1 MVTNETR
8 AGKSPVLTLQI
19 INRRN
24 NMSTFMVNKVDKLP
38 EISRAGRKS
47 EELNMIIDAL
57 KQSVKGNAVFNI
69 VGIKPGNA
77 YNSMQQ
83 RIRAQAKK
91 LGYKIV
97 IRFDSVNETLF
108 FQATS
113 MSTEKITGVTADKNS
128 VTSNEITGIKSKAK
142 ISK

>member
-1 MVTNETR
+1 
-8 AGKSPVLTLQI
+8 
-19 INRRN
+19 
-24 NMSTFMVNKVDKLP
+24 MSTLKVTKVDKLP

-57 KQSVKGNAVFNI
+57 KQSVSTNAVFNI
-69 VGIKPGNA
+69 VGIKAGNA

-108 FQATS
+108 FQATA
-113 MSTEKITGVTADKNS
+113 MPKETIIGVTEDKLS
-128 VTSNEITGIKSKAK
+128 VKSNEITGVKSKAK
-142 ISK
+142 STK

>member
-142 ISK
+142 TSK

>member
-1 MVTNETR
+1 
-8 AGKSPVLTLQI
+8 
-19 INRRN
+19 
-24 NMSTFMVNKVDKLP
+24 MSAFMVNKVDKLP

-57 KQSVKGNAVFNI
+57 KQSVNSNAVFNI

-97 IRFDSVNETLF
+97 IRFDSTTDALF
-108 FQATS
+108 FKATRIGNVKNT
-113 MSTEKITGVTADKNS
+113 TEIGVTAVNNLSAKSSEITGVKTK
-128 VTSNEITGIKSKAK
+128 VKTK
-142 ISK
+142 

>member
-69 VGIKPGNA
+69 VGIKAGNA

-128 VTSNEITGIKSKAK
+128 VTSNEITGIKSKART
-142 ISK
+142 SK